1 MNGLSSSLF
10 RLPSNP
16 PGARTSLKRQGCS
29 LNDVCLPRPLPR
41 PLLTGPSLFPLSLCS
56 IYPAPSEDPSTTATL
71 SVVSLPRE
79 CHRVF
84 IYLVFARTYTDTA
97 VRLGHYYLAWYLT
110 KKVMAVPFSVSTC
123 LYHKKEHAAFFSS
136 YGCAISPVS
145 CRCSLRVDIIQGKLR
160 HPGTRNDF
168 NYDPPVPTSYIA
180 IGISANKH
188 NSSTW

>member
-1 MNGLSSSLF
+1 MLTERRLSASPPPSSTPD
-10 RLPSNP
+10 RLLS
-16 PGARTSLKRQGCS
+16 
-29 LNDVCLPRPLPR
+29 
-41 PLLTGPSLFPLSLCS
+41 FPLSRFSMC
-56 IYPAPSEDPSTTATL
+56 PVPSEDPSTTAA
-71 SVVSLPRE
+71 SSMVCSPRE